1 MLLESIENISRNI
14 YKSWVNYWASRII
27 AQLLDLSNEGRSSS
41 NCISSLSSSPQIDMT
56 ILMEVW
62 KWQIVVYWLTKPIIH
77 RLPLVYH
84 VGSNEY
90 AYHFEA
96 KGIQIWW
103 QWMIVDHFQSC
114 NISIPLYQILPQPAN
129 IFTRIIC
136 VMSVTFF
143 ATLITFNVSHWL
155 PRLESEAEFRLVECG
170 APGFILPLL
179 LLPWRTWF
187 DYQLSFLLPWHTMA
201 HLVLLSV
208 IIYCKHQIN
217 FIHCR
222 PKPGVADD
230 HLNAPL
236 SSCYEL
242 HLIRTM
248 MTMISMLVDVCDWW
262 DHLHWAKL
270 DPTIQALF
278 DKTF

>member
-1 MLLESIENISRNI
+1 MRHVRDILQPWSPSMLAIDFLVWSLR
-14 YKSWVNYWASRII
+14 
-27 AQLLDLSNEGRSSS
+27 
-41 NCISSLSSSPQIDMT
+41 LSSGWWSVP
-56 ILMEVW
+56 
-62 KWQIVVYWLTKPIIH
+62 H
-77 RLPLVYH
+77 LVLYYH
-84 VGSNEY
+84 Y
-90 AYHFEA
+90 YYYH
-96 KGIQIWW
+96 
-103 QWMIVDHFQSC
+103 
-114 NISIPLYQILPQPAN
+114 
-129 IFTRIIC
+129 
-136 VMSVTFF
+136 
-143 ATLITFNVSHWL
+143 
-155 PRLESEAEFRLVECG
+155 G
-170 APGFILPLL
+170 APGLVTNYHYYYHGA
-179 LLPWRTWF
+179 PWRTWF
-187 DYQLSFLLPWHTMA
+187 DYQLLLLLPWHTMA

-208 IIYCKHQIN
+208 IIYCKHQN
-217 FIHCR
+217 DFIHCR